1 LIAAVGFDERRI
13 VKALGFEFRKSG
25 ISFLFHVKNKVVA
38 ARSGAKVWLRRGRMI
53 FLWKVPSAARRRT
66 GPD

>member
-25 ISFLFHVKNKVVA
+25 ISFLFHVKNKVDGRAVGRQGLA
-38 ARSGAKVWLRRGRMI
+38 QARQDD
-53 FLWKVPSAARRRT
+53 FL
-66 GPD
+66 